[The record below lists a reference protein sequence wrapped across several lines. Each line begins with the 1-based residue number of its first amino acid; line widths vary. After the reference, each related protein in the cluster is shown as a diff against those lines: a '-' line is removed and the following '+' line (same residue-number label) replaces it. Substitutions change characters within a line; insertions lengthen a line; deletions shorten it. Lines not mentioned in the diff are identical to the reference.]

1 LDSKVKRARLIVDV
15 RVKKEK
21 NQQKLIYSHIYNIQ
35 SPRTPPSDAVF
46 PGPIDEDGCWLARP
60 GTIGFDFSIP
70 LSKDLIKESNNSN
83 LKIIQE
89 CSGPIP
95 SSVWKKKVGGIRHV
109 VAAIVYYKTDI
120 LQTPLAKYQDISVFE
135 QYQSNL
141 NSFWFLPSSMTA
153 SSTVAITKGMIY
165 KTKGELKVTVG
176 LRTRETE
183 ACTDSGLWI
192 AGNVG
197 YVHTLIQNTTH
208 KEVKRIQLT
217 LIKRFKTFKETTD
230 DAGQASPQPMEFIR
244 EVVVSRLWDAS
255 KVVGKSG
262 KKILREPLSDEEESK
277 KSIKEW
283 QILPGETRN
292 MMLELEIPSFCRS
305 IRFATMVDVSFV
317 VGVKVLL
324 KGG

>member
-1 LDSKVKRARLIVDV
+1 
-15 RVKKEK
+15 VKKAK
-21 NQQKLIYSHIYNIQ
+21 NQQKLLYSHIYNIQ

-70 LSKDLIKESNNSN
+70 LSKDEILESSNSN
-83 LKIIQE
+83 LQVIQE

-95 SSVWKKKVGGIRHV
+95 SSVWKKKVGGIRHI
-109 VAAIVYYKTDI
+109 VAAIVHYKTDI
-120 LQTPLAKYQDISVFE
+120 LQTPLGKYQDISVFE
-135 QYQSNL
+135 QYQTNL
-141 NSFWFLPSSMTA
+141 NSFWFLPTSMTA
-153 SSTVAITKGMIY
+153 SSSVELTKGLIY
-165 KTKGELKVTVG
+165 KSKGELKLSVG

-197 YVHTLIQNTTH
+197 YIHTLIENTTH
-208 KEVKRIQLT
+208 REVKRIQLS
-217 LIKRFKTFKETTD
+217 LIKRFKTFKEITD
-230 DAGQASPQPMEFIR
+230 EAGQVSPQPMELIR
-244 EVVVSRLWDAS
+244 EVVVTRLWDSS
-255 KVVGKSG
+255 KVVRKSG
-262 KKILREPLSDEEESK
+262 KNILKEPLSDDDESK
-277 KSIKEW
+277 KSVKEW
-283 QILPGETRN
+283 QILPGESRN